1 MSRKV
6 DIQLIAKCLVNNRAA
21 QRHFYDLC
29 LPYLNLTCRRY
40 LVNEADL
47 KDGLQDTFI
56 SIFGNLQQFDVEKA
70 SFKTWSTRIAINA
83 CLKCNRKR
91 KQAGTQEL
99 VVNMHDPEIEP
110 EVFDQLSNEDLVRW
124 LKQMPRPYFEVFNF
138 YVIDGFSHQEIAIM
152 LDVDPQLSR
161 QRLARSRAWLK
172 KRLPPDLRADITREH
187 RLEIGLV
194 LVPLAQIISLFLIQ
208 QS

>member
-1 MSRKV
+1 MSKQV
-6 DIQLIAKCLVNNRAA
+6 DIQLIARCLANDRGA
-21 QRHFYDLC
+21 QRDLYDQC

-40 LVNEADL
+40 LINSSDL
-47 KDGLQDTFI
+47 KDALQNAFI
-56 SIFGNLQQFDVEKA
+56 SLFGSLGQFDVQKA

-91 KQAGTQEL
+91 KQGGTQEL
-99 VVNMHDPEIEP
+99 IINMHDREIEP
-110 EVFDQLSNEDLVRW
+110 EVFARLSNEDLVAW

-138 YVIDGFSHQEIAIM
+138 YVIDGFSHQEIAEM
-152 LDVDPQLSR
+152 LCIDPQLSR

-187 RLEIGLV
+187 RLEIGLI
-194 LVPLAQIISLFLIQ
+194 LIPLAQIISLFLTQ

>member
-1 MSRKV
+1 M
-6 DIQLIAKCLVNNRAA
+6 LIAKCLANDRGA
-21 QRHFYDLC
+21 QRHLYDLC

-40 LVNEADL
+40 LIIEADL
-47 KDGLQDTFI
+47 KDALQDAFI
-56 SIFGNLQQFDVEKA
+56 SIFGNLTQFDVQKA

-99 VVNMHDPEIEP
+99 VINMHDPEIEP
-110 EVFDQLSNEDLVRW
+110 EVFVQLSNDDLVAW

-138 YVIDGFSHQEIAIM
+138 YVIDGFSHQEIGKM
-152 LDVDPQLSR
+152 LDIDPQLSR

-187 RLEIGLV
+187 RLEIGLI
-194 LVPLAQIISLFLIQ
+194 LVPLAQIITLFLTQ